1 MIDVQTAVKASFD
14 FLHSV
19 YNSKDLFDVRIE
31 EAELSEDSQYWFITL
46 GFTHGM
52 HDTAFQAPHEKAT
65 HQRELK
71 KFRINANTGNVLAME
86 IRPL

>member
-52 HDTAFQAPHEKAT
+52 HDTAFSGSTRESNSSARIEK
-65 HQRELK
+65 
-71 KFRINANTGNVLAME
+71 I
-86 IRPL
+86 